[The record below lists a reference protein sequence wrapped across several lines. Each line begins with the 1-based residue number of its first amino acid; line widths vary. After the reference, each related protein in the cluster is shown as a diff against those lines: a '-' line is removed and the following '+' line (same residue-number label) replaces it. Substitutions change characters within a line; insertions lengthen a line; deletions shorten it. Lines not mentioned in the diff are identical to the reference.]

1 MARHVWRAAAVGSVL
16 AAISAVNAQS
26 ADPDLIFRK
35 STTFKLLTPNDK
47 LAVYGVDD
55 PVVEGVACHY
65 TAPEKGGVSGALG
78 LAEQTSDVSL
88 ACRQYAPIKFCV
100 KMIRLIISRN
110 ASFFSLES
118 ANNSTVRSSLTT
130 SITVKRYSKAYGF

>member
-1 MARHVWRAAAVGSVL
+1 MARHVWRAAAVGFAAL

-35 STTFKLLTPNDK
+35 STTFKLLTPNDN

-65 TAPEKGGVSGALG
+65 TAPERGAFPALSAWPNKRRMSRL
-78 LAEQTSDVSL
+78 LAVNML
-88 ACRQYAPIKFCV
+88 
-100 KMIRLIISRN
+100 RLNSRT
-110 ASFFSLES
+110 
-118 ANNSTVRSSLTT
+118 NSP
-130 SITVKRYSKAYGF
+130 KAM